1 MSQSSLD
8 DDELFGEAATEIR
21 ADVEEHL
28 AAAREQLPEPEAVWE
43 VESDNTLGVLNA
55 LRSALDVG
63 DAEDHL
69 RDARKWY
76 TMGVRADAFED
87 ADDLKA
93 ELEALTEVMEEVVA
107 AREQVGELA
116 STIPGLRGS
125 LQDVEEAA
133 DEADDG
139 ETEAD
144 EEEEEEEETDA
155 DAEETE
161 AEADDD

>member
-8 DDELFGEAATEIR
+8 DDDLFGEAATEIR
-21 ADVEEHL
+21 ADVEDHL
-28 AAAREQLPEPEAVWE
+28 AAAREQLPSPEAVWE
-43 VESDNTLGVLNA
+43 VDADNTLGALNA

-63 DAEDHL
+63 DAEQHL

-87 ADDLKA
+87 ADDLRA

-116 STIPGLRGS
+116 STIPGLRGT
-125 LQDVEEAA
+125 LEDIEEAA
-133 DEADDG
+133 GSD
-139 ETEAD
+139 AD
-144 EEEEEEEETDA
+144 EESADEGDTDEES
-155 DAEETE
+155 
-161 AEADDD
+161 ADDE